1 MRVASADLELLICE
15 PTEAFGWPRFPSG
28 EFDCVGNMHIDTCE
42 IAANHDLDCDKNGV
56 LDVCDVLQPKADR
69 NMNGIPDPCD
79 VSSGLSENSDGK
91 NSGTKTSCWTPQH
104 SIPTRTMFLTPERS
118 PVALSIKMTT

>member
-15 PTEAFGWPRFPSG
+15 PTEALVWPRSPPG
-28 EFDCVGNMHIDTCE
+28 EFDCVGNMPIDTCE
-42 IAANHDLDCDKNGV
+42 IAANPDLDCDKNGV
-56 LDVCDVLQPKADR
+56 LDVCDVLQPKVDR
-69 NMNGIPDPCD
+69 NMNGIPDSCD

-91 NSGTKTSCWTPQH
+91 PSGTKTS
-104 SIPTRTMFLTPERS
+104 FLTPERS